1 MEDKILAIVAG
12 NEIKESDL
20 ERIINR
26 YPAEQQGYIKSE
38 KGRAQLLDQTI
49 SFELMSK
56 FGKELGLDKTEEFQ
70 KTVEAL
76 AKELL
81 TQVTID
87 KVLSEVTVTDD
98 EIKKYYD
105 ENKSQFVE
113 QPKVSAKH
121 ILVETEEE
129 ANSIKD
135 EIKSESITFEEAA
148 KKYSSCPS
156 KENGGDLG
164 AFGRG
169 MMVPEFEEAAFASEI
184 GVVTEP
190 VKTQFGYH
198 LILVEDKS
206 EAKEKTFEET
216 KDSISK
222 YLLES
227 AQQKKYVSLS
237 NELAE
242 KYGVER
248 K

>member
-1 MEDKILAIVAG
+1 M
-12 NEIKESDL
+12 
-20 ERIINR
+20 
-26 YPAEQQGYIKSE
+26 
-38 KGRAQLLDQTI
+38 
-49 SFELMSK
+49 
-56 FGKELGLDKTEEFQ
+56 
-70 KTVEAL
+70 
-76 AKELL
+76 
-81 TQVTID
+81 
-87 KVLSEVTVTDD
+87 LSEVTVTDD

-129 ANSIKD
+129 ANSIKE